1 MSLRLSSSSSGSSS
15 GTTTIERVSNLREQ
29 RLDQPYSLR
38 VALERLNALPLDKVP
53 RPQSRGFFSIFS
65 RSSPPS
71 SPSTPSAPSTPVQ
84 KNPSMIAI
92 PSPLTTP
99 QKSPKI
105 IESKEIEDTNE
116 DNNEEEEYSDED
128 SEEYSDEDSEDD
140 DYEPFGGSTPI
151 DLLLTPDKADY
162 TMVTMLTSQEKS
174 FLEQLRLWGTSK
186 MDAKRQQTFLM
197 NIPGSLRGL
206 AWRNISGTLFHE
218 KENLALYYKFA
229 ESEVMAKDDE
239 QIRKDLGRTVAYVNE
254 DQKESLYNVL
264 HACALYDLSLGY
276 CQGMSYI
283 AALLLEVTG
292 GENETFWLFVHL
304 INKYKLAG
312 LWEDGLPLLKFCLY
326 CLDRVIGEQLPK
338 LFSHFKSLNITP
350 LLLVSGW
357 ISSL

>member
-1 MSLRLSSSSSGSSS
+1 MNTSNSGSS
-15 GTTTIERVSNLREQ
+15 TTIERISNLREQ

-38 VALERLNALPLDKVP
+38 VALERLDALPLDKVP
-53 RPQSRGFFSIFS
+53 RPQSKGFFSIFS

-71 SPSTPSAPSTPVQ
+71 SPSTPSTPSTPVQ
-84 KNPSMIAI
+84 KNPSMISI

-99 QKSPKI
+99 QKSPKL
-105 IESKEIEDTNE
+105 IEEKDIEE
-116 DNNEEEEYSDED
+116 KEEEEKDEEEDKNNDEVD
-128 SEEYSDEDSEDD
+128 SEEEEEEEEDD
-140 DYEPFGGSTPI
+140 YDEPFGGSTPI
-151 DLLLTPDKADY
+151 ELLLTPDTADY
-162 TMVTMLTSQEKS
+162 TMVMMLTSQEKS

-186 MDAKRQQTFLM
+186 MDAKRQQAFLM

-206 AWRNISGTLFHE
+206 AWRNISGTLFQE
-218 KENLALYYKFA
+218 KDNLALYYKFA
-229 ESEVMAKDDE
+229 GSAVMAKDDE

-254 DQKESLYNVL
+254 EQKESLYNVL